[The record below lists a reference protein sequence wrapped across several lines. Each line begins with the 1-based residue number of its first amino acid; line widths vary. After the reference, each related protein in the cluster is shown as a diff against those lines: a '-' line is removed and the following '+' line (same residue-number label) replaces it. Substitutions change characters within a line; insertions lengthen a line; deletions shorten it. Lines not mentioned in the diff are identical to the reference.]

1 MLVEPDGADGPD
13 FFATE
18 RYAGAHAGYVLNSWG
33 TPEFA
38 GESADDRAFSDPG
51 VSYFASTP
59 DMPDQTQYPAT
70 SPNVVA
76 VGGDELTGG
85 GVVPWPSGGGGC
97 SAYEEAS
104 PAETGLSTNAECAGK
119 GCAGKQ
125 MTPEVAADADG
136 VPVWDAAM
144 GWWSAGGTSFAT
156 VLWGAVEADSD
167 QVVTNSSIGSGAI
180 PLRPVVGGTPPTTG
194 LGDLGGPI
202 SVTLSEF
209 LNMLLAL
216 MGAI

>member
-76 VGGDELTGG
+76 VGGDESVRSNRAMVRIDLDVSRRWVTLW
-85 GVVPWPSGGGGC
+85 GVHPNFLAAVPREGHG
-97 SAYEEAS
+97 
-104 PAETGLSTNAECAGK
+104 
-119 GCAGKQ
+119 
-125 MTPEVAADADG
+125 
-136 VPVWDAAM
+136 
-144 GWWSAGGTSFAT
+144 SFA
-156 VLWGAVEADSD
+156 A
-167 QVVTNSSIGSGAI
+167 
-180 PLRPVVGGTPPTTG
+180 PT
-194 LGDLGGPI
+194 
-202 SVTLSEF
+202 
-209 LNMLLAL
+209 A
-216 MGAI
+216 